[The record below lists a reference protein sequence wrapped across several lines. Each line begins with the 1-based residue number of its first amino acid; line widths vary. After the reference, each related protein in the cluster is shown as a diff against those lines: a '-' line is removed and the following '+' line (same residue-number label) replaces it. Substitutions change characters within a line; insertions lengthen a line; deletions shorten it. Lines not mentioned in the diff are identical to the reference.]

1 MQLSRRSFQRMVLGL
16 TALPF
21 ATVLARAEDYPTH
34 PVRLI
39 VGFPAGSGPDIVARI
54 VAQGMSD
61 RLGQNVV
68 VENRPGAGSNL
79 ATNDVAHA
87 LPDGYMLMLLTT
99 ANVINAT
106 LYQNLNY
113 DLLRDITPVGSIDN
127 EPFVLEVN
135 PSVPAKTLQDF
146 IAYAKANPG
155 KVTMASAGIGSAPHI
170 FGVMFQRMAGIQL
183 AHIPYRSNPIPDV
196 IGGQVDCFI
205 GPVQSALEFIRT
217 GKLRALGLTTAQR
230 FDGLPDVP
238 PIADVLP
245 DYEASGW
252 LGIGAP
258 KGTPSDVIA
267 HLNKAINDTT
277 SEPAVK
283 ARLNSLGDSVAPRTS
298 ADFGLLMKSDV
309 EKWAGVIQSANIKL
323 EQ

>member
-1 MQLSRRSFQRMVLGL
+1 MQLSRRSVQRMVLGL

-61 RLGQNVV
+61 RLGQTVV

-113 DLLRDITPVGSIDN
+113 DLLRDIMPVGSIDN

-146 IAYAKANPG
+146 IAYAKANPS

-183 AHIPYRSNPIPDV
+183 AT
-196 IGGQVDCFI
+196 F
-205 GPVQSALEFIRT
+205 
-217 GKLRALGLTTAQR
+217 
-230 FDGLPDVP
+230 
-238 PIADVLP
+238 PIA
-245 DYEASGW
+245 
-252 LGIGAP
+252 
-258 KGTPSDVIA
+258 VIRFP
-267 HLNKAINDTT
+267 T
-277 SEPAVK
+277 
-283 ARLNSLGDSVAPRTS
+283 
-298 ADFGLLMKSDV
+298 
-309 EKWAGVIQSANIKL
+309 
-323 EQ
+323 